1 MVKKQKGEN
10 HEDEQQETTE
20 KVQEETGKLK
30 VNENIREEYK
40 IQEKSSKKMKNVH
53 LGNTEVTGNF
63 CKSSSQQ
70 GCC

>member
-40 IQEKSSKKMKNVH
+40 IQEKSSKKMENVH